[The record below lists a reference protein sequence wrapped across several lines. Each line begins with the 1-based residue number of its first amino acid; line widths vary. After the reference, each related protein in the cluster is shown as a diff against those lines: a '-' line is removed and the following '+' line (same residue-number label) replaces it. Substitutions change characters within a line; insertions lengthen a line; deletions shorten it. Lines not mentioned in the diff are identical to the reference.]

1 MMETVRHQLVEFML
15 EFNKTLFCNGIDF
28 AVMEK
33 EKKDRII
40 NNIYASVVHTGTGNI
55 DASHSNNVGQG
66 NVGALDNDCIRQI
79 EKLLADIDSLDIKE
93 SEKEDI
99 AQCVSDIREEL
110 KSESPSDKLIRNAL
124 RALKS
129 FGSIVTEHAIGVG
142 IDKLIDK
149 FVI

>member
-33 EKKDRII
+33 EKKDRVI

-66 NVGALDNDCIRQI
+66 NVGALDN
-79 EKLLADIDSLDIKE
+79 
-93 SEKEDI
+93 
-99 AQCVSDIREEL
+99 
-110 KSESPSDKLIRNAL
+110 
-124 RALKS
+124 KS
-129 FGSIVTEHAIGVG
+129 FGSIVTEHAIGAG